1 MSEKQDQETEQQ
13 TKGERKQQIEREKED
28 IMARVG
34 SSEISTLRHR
44 VAWLMNRFPSTR
56 NSDVAL
62 QIKYWETFDNHRGSH
77 VALNDLYGL
86 TRLTSITRER
96 ARIQNQ
102 YRLFLADPAI
112 QERRGTLEESER
124 EKAIETPDY
133 PVYTVFLDE
142 SGKTSPYLIVG
153 SLWFLS
159 SGTEPWAL
167 IRESNDLKDKR
178 KFSGEFHFSKMK
190 KDQLDIYKELIDIF
204 LMKGGAISFKF
215 ISVQKQ
221 GIKNVQAAL
230 GELYYHLLIR
240 GIDHEASTGRAP
252 LPRILQ
258 AWKDSDEI
266 GADKLLMAT
275 LKDKLKLVAASVYEN
290 KLIVENLV
298 AADSKSSVFLQ
309 VADLMASS
317 VNRILSR
324 SGDLR
329 NHKDEFADYLIS
341 RLGINA
347 TPDLDIRVGDI
358 AAHLKL

>member
-1 MSEKQDQETEQQ
+1 M
-13 TKGERKQQIEREKED
+13 
-28 IMARVG
+28 
-34 SSEISTLRHR
+34 
-44 VAWLMNRFPSTR
+44 
-56 NSDVAL
+56 
-62 QIKYWETFDNHRGSH
+62 
-77 VALNDLYGL
+77 ALNDLYGL

-167 IRESNDLKDKR
+167 IRESNELKDKR
-178 KFSGEFHFSKMK
+178 KFSGEFHFSEMK

-258 AWKDSDEI
+258 ALRMLFQ
-266 GADKLLMAT
+266 GKLTTIKRDARIAEA
-275 LKDKLKLVAASVYEN
+275 VHRYGYSQR
-290 KLIVENLV
+290 
-298 AADSKSSVFLQ
+298 Q
-309 VADLMASS
+309 VADS
-317 VNRILSR
+317 LS
-324 SGDLR
+324 L
-329 NHKDEFADYLIS
+329 HYATVS
-341 RLGINA
+341 RLANRA
-347 TPDLDIRVGDI
+347 
-358 AAHLKL
+358 